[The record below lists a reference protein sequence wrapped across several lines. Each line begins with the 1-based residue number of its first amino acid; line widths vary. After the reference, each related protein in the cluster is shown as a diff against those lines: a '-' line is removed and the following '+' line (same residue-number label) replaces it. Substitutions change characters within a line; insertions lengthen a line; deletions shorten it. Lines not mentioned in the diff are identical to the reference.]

1 MQYLIEAFVHNPVKV
16 TVGVLLATL
25 FGVLSMLSMPMQLIP
40 DVQTP
45 TLTIETIWPGASPQE
60 VERVI
65 VQEQEKQLK
74 SVEGVRKMT
83 SESHD
88 SLGRVTLEFP
98 VGTDMSTAEI
108 KVNSRLQ
115 QVPFYPEDV
124 KEPVIKTANA
134 SDRPIAWFMLM
145 ELPPSEEEIRTFQ
158 KAHPELSEPLEKVIV
173 ARNDGLKLL
182 RLRRLAKEHPEVF
195 ELIPTPRT
203 PTDDEL
209 RSFEQAHP
217 ELAGEID
224 AARKETEN
232 DRAGFRDALVAVA
245 RKHPELWSL
254 LRYDRDVTT
263 LRKYAEDFI
272 EARFE
277 TVVGVANSNVLGGR
291 EEEVQVI
298 VDPERLAAR
307 QLTVNDLRNALRGQN
322 KDTSGGDFWELKRR
336 YSVRTLGQFRTAE
349 QVEGAIVARR
359 DNKPVYVRDVAH
371 VVRGH
376 KKPDGFVA
384 RFGGHCIAVNVER
397 AIGANVLEVMERLR
411 ASNAQLNEGRL
422 RQEHLKLVQVYDETN
437 YIYSA
442 RSLVVDNLV
451 EGAILTFFTLLLF
464 LRNGRSTIIIFIH
477 ILVSTIGAFLV
488 MKLMGRSLNVPALGG
503 LAFAVGML
511 VDNAIVMLENVFR
524 RRQLGDSPLSAAVRG
539 SSEVSGALLNATLA
553 NLAVFL
559 PVLFIKEE
567 AGQLFRDIAIAISAS
582 VAFSMVV
589 AITVVPTAAMR
600 LLRTY
605 DGGSGNIPGDVHAA
619 AARRRPGII
628 GFFLGLWGRFTWFL
642 DRVLLAP
649 VDWVARGFVN
659 GVVGFNGMV
668 MKGYT
673 GVVIRLGMIVLFV
686 GGGLLLSWLM
696 VPKVEYLPNG
706 NQNLCIGI
714 LLPPPGYNL
723 NQLKEMG
730 EQVEAELQ
738 PYWDVDPDSEEAKEL
753 EFPAIGD
760 FFFVARQRMVF
771 LGLRAADP
779 MRAAELVPL
788 VQSVASKLPGTFVRA
803 SQASLFEQALTGGR
817 TIDIEITGPDLEKL
831 VELGGRV
838 FGQFLPRPEV
848 DPETGE
854 MKMVQLIPGAQA
866 FPRPSLDLSNPEVHV
881 VPKWEQAADM
891 QITADELGYAVD
903 TLVDGA
909 YAADFYSGGDRIDL
923 RIMGESRFAERTQD
937 LESLPIVT
945 RAGELVPLAAIADVQ
960 LRSGPEQINHH
971 TRQRTITI
979 SVSPPPNVALEQAMD
994 IIAAQVV
1001 KPLEESGALRNG
1013 YRIELAGTADKLRS
1027 TWQSLRF
1034 NFLLA
1039 VLITYLFM
1047 AATFESWLYPFI
1059 VMLTV
1064 PLGAVGGFVG
1074 LWVLNWYALG
1084 QFTAPSLDV
1093 LTMLGFFMLVGTVVN
1108 NPILIVEQGIANIR
1122 DEHMGVREA
1131 ILDSLRNRFRPI
1143 FMTTLGGLVGL
1154 LPLVIAPG
1162 AGSELYRG
1170 IGAVLL
1176 GGMVFST
1183 FVTLFFVPALFS
1195 LAVEAQQAVLRL
1207 LGWDRFDEL
1216 SRESAPYSSAATEPA
1231 GFFGAATSSNGNGTS
1246 GSGTSGN
1253 GAHDHHGTKVGSTGT
1268 AD

>member
-1 MQYLIEAFVHNPVKV
+1 MQYLIESFVRNPVKV

-25 FGVLSMLSMPMQLIP
+25 FGVLSMISMPMQLIP

-74 SVEGVRKMT
+74 SVEGVRKLT

-88 SLGRVTLEFP
+88 SMGRVTLEFP

-145 ELPPSEEEIRTFQ
+145 ELPPSDDEIRAFQ
-158 KAHPELSEPLEKVIV
+158 QEHPDLAAPLDQVLRV
-173 ARNDGLKLL
+173 TNDGLKLL
-182 RLRRLAKEHPEVF
+182 RLRRLAQEHPVAW
-195 ELIPTPRT
+195 ELVPSPKTPS
-203 PTDDEL
+203 DDEL
-209 RSFEQAHP
+209 QEFQNRHP
-217 ELAGEID
+217 GLANEIS
-224 AARKETEN
+224 AAVREAEKEPAQKRK
-232 DRAGFRDALVAVA
+232 ALVAVA
-245 RKHPELWSL
+245 KKHPELWEI

-307 QLTVNDLRNALRGQN
+307 ELTVNDLRNALRGQN

-336 YSVRTLGQFRTAE
+336 YSVRTLGQFRTVE
-349 QVEGAIVARR
+349 QVENAIVARR
-359 DNKPVYVRDVAH
+359 DNKPVYVRDVAR

-384 RFGGHCIAVNVER
+384 RFGGQCIAINAER
-397 AIGANVLEVMERLR
+397 AIGANVLDVMESLR
-411 ASNAQLNEGRL
+411 KANEQLNTGRL
-422 RQEHLKLVQVYDETN
+422 RQEGLKLVQVYDETN

-442 RSLVVDNLV
+442 RNLVVDNLV
-451 EGAILTFFTLLLF
+451 EGAVLTFFTLLLF
-464 LRNGRSTIIIFIH
+464 LRNGRSTIIIFVH

-488 MKLMGRSLNVPALGG
+488 MKMLGRSLNVPALGG

-524 RRQLGDSPLSAAVRG
+524 RRQLGDSPLAASVRG
-539 SSEVSGALLNATLA
+539 SSEVAGALLNATLA

-559 PVLFIKEE
+559 PVLFIREE

-605 DGGSGNIPGDVHAA
+605 DGGSSPAA
-619 AARRRPGII
+619 GAGSKRQKPRGPVLRGLAAVWN
-628 GFFLGLWGRFTWFL
+628 GFKWILNRAILGP
-642 DRVLLAP
+642 A
-649 VDWVARGFVN
+649 DWLARGFVDL
-659 GVVGFNGMV
+659 VVGLNGLV
-668 MKGYT
+668 MKGFI
-673 GVVIRLGMIVLFV
+673 GVVLRLGMVVLFV

-730 EQVEAELQ
+730 EQVERELQ
-738 PYWDVDPDSEEAKEL
+738 PYWDVDPNSPEARALK
-753 EFPAIGD
+753 FPAIGD

-788 VQSVASKLPGTFVRA
+788 VQNIASKLPGTFVRA

-838 FGQFLPRPEV
+838 FMQFLPRPEV
-848 DPETGE
+848 DPKTGE
-854 MKMVQLIPGAQA
+854 TRMVQLIPGAQA
-866 FPRPSLDLSNPEVHV
+866 FPKPSLDLSNPEVHV

-891 QITADELGYAVD
+891 QISADELGYAVD

-923 RIMGESRFAERTQD
+923 RIMGEGRFANRTQD
-937 LESLPIVT
+937 LQSLPIVT
-945 RAGELVPLAAIADVQ
+945 RTGELVPLGAIADIQ

-979 SVSPPPNVALEQAMD
+979 AVSPPPNVALEQAMD
-994 IIAAQVV
+994 IINTQVV
-1001 KPLEESGALRNG
+1001 APLEESGALRNG

-1047 AATFESWLYPFI
+1047 AATFESWLYPFV

-1074 LWVLNWYALG
+1074 LWALNWYATGHL
-1084 QFTAPSLDV
+1084 TAPSLDV

-1108 NPILIVEQGIANIR
+1108 NPILIVEQAIANIR
-1122 DEHMGVREA
+1122 DEKMSIRQA

-1195 LAVEAQQAVLRL
+1195 LALETQQAVMRL
-1207 LGWDRFDEL
+1207 FGWKQFDEYGD
-1216 SRESAPYSSAATEPA
+1216 EEFSAPEETAPTFAAGSST
-1231 GFFGAATSSNGNGTS
+1231 SNGLASNGT
-1246 GSGTSGN
+1246 GTN
-1253 GAHDHHGTKVGSTGT
+1253 GEAAHAHPAST
-1268 AD
+1268 ANMP